1 MARFNFTNILP
12 TSRANIQDVMN
23 NFNKIEEFGITS
35 EEVNNALQ
43 DYTKTIDLGALATK
57 NYSVGTAA
65 PSGGNDGD
73 VYDQYFN

>member
-12 TSRANIQDVMN
+12 TSRANIQDIMN
-23 NFNKIEEFGITS
+23 NFNKIETLGITNT
-35 EEVNNALQ
+35 EVNNKLSE
-43 DYTKTIDLGALATK
+43 YTKTSNLGALATR
-57 NYSVGTAA
+57 NYSTGTAA